1 MTTAS
6 AWAEAQAAGSVVSP
20 SLAEEGFIH
29 CSTAEQVEATA
40 NRIFRGRGDLL
51 VLVVDADRLTAP
63 LKWERATDVGE
74 DFPHVY
80 GPIDVA
86 AVVDVVAMPE
96 GDEGYVL
103 PAGLRGA

>member
-1 MTTAS
+1 
-6 AWAEAQAAGSVVSP
+6 VVSP

>member
-1 MTTAS
+1 
-6 AWAEAQAAGSVVSP
+6 VSP
-20 SLAEEGFIH
+20 SLADEGFIH
-29 CSTAEQVEATA
+29 CSTVEQVEATA
-40 NRIFRGRGDLL
+40 NRIFRGSGELLLL
-51 VLVVDADRLTAP
+51 VIDAGRLGAP

-80 GPIDVA
+80 GPIEVD

-103 PAGLRGA
+103 PAGLRRA